1 MDFAATWCI
10 PCRELDEKTFSD
22 KRVRAA
28 LARRALFKADMT
40 RASSPDVQELAR
52 KHAIRGVPT
61 IIFLDASGKERTDLR
76 LLGFEDANAFLKR
89 LERAP

>member
-1 MDFAATWCI
+1 
-10 PCRELDEKTFSD
+10 
-22 KRVRAA
+22 
-28 LARRALFKADMT
+28 
-40 RASSPDVQELAR
+40 
-52 KHAIRGVPT
+52 VPT